1 MPSCLA
7 FDGLLGEWRSQGCF
21 YVGPRTA
28 YIEGLSRAAQRVTS
42 PAECAALADAGGARE
57 FGLAAGGEC
66 WHCAGCSFDKFGRVP
81 DAQQPTLCEP
91 LGNEAAF
98 QLHVREPAS
107 CKRRRVVVFAGELR
121 GDGVTWLRLREA
133 LVANN
138 HLDVIFDVWQAHAAL
153 ELLAQELFKPCDWFS
168 EPYEGDWKQRKVA
181 RQPRFTLS
189 NNGQLYAL
197 SPRKL
202 WHQWDA
208 AYRLWHSDS
217 LVAKHSFDIVV
228 RARLDSHFPRHVSLP
243 LSVPA
248 NSVYAHME
256 WDGIGWEDGE
266 AEPQCPFMLNDM
278 FAYGA
283 LLRFLHVAAPG

>member
-1 MPSCLA
+1 
-7 FDGLLGEWRSQGCF
+7 
-21 YVGPRTA
+21 
-28 YIEGLSRAAQRVTS
+28 LSRAAQRITS

-81 DAQQPTLCEP
+81 DAQQPTLCDP
-91 LGNEAAF
+91 LGNEAVF

-121 GDGVTWLRLREA
+121 GDGVTWLHLREA

-138 HLDVIFDVWQAHAAL
+138 DLDVIFDVWQAHAAL

-168 EPYEGDWKQRKVA
+168 EPYEGDWKQREVA

-197 SPRKL
+197 SPRRRQPGCETL
-202 WHQWDA
+202 VRHRRASA
-208 AYRLWHSDS
+208 AGLALPATRQPAVERAGQQRLRPHG
-217 LVAKHSFDIVV
+217 VV
-228 RARLDSHFPRHVSLP
+228 RHRLGGRRGGATVSVHV
-243 LSVPA
+243 
-248 NSVYAHME
+248 E
-256 WDGIGWEDGE
+256 
-266 AEPQCPFMLNDM
+266 
-278 FAYGA
+278 
-283 LLRFLHVAAPG
+283 